1 MTAAERTPLA
11 RTVRGVALAVLF
23 GTVYALLGLAVSHR
37 PPAGIDLAARA
48 LAGEAPRLA
57 LVFTESCWW
66 EVLVALAAA
75 IAVIAIRY
83 PAWRARA
90 VFALITTLVTWQ
102 LSDVLKNVFKRPRP
116 DYWTLI
122 HEPTYSYSSGHAMFA
137 LVVYWTWS
145 WFVWNSAL
153 PRRARAIVAPLLF
166 LWGCGVIWSRL
177 ALGAHYA
184 TDLIGGVLLGAA
196 TLSLAS
202 ALAALTERTTRARR
216 PASTTAGRR
225 FPE

>member
-11 RTVRGVALAVLF
+11 RAVRGVALAVLF
-23 GTVYALLGLAVSHR
+23 GTVYTLLGLAVSHR
-37 PPAGIDLAARA
+37 PPVGIDLAARA

-57 LVFTESCWW
+57 LTFTESCWW

-75 IAVIAIRY
+75 IGWIAIRY

-90 VFALITTLVTWQ
+90 IYAVATTLVTWQ

-116 DYWTLI
+116 EYWTLI

-137 LVVYWTWS
+137 LVVYWLWA
-145 WFVWNSAL
+145 WFVWKSDL
-153 PRRARAIVAPLLF
+153 PERVRYVVAPLAF

-177 ALGAHYA
+177 ALGAHYV

-196 TLSLAS
+196 TLSLFSAAS
-202 ALAALTERTTRARR
+202 GFARERGIRRR
-216 PASTTAGRR
+216 P
-225 FPE
+225 

>member
-11 RTVRGVALAVLF
+11 RAVRGVALAVLF

-37 PPAGIDLAARA
+37 PPTGIDLAGRA

-57 LVFTESCWW
+57 LVFTASCWW
-66 EVLVALAAA
+66 EVLVALAV
-75 IAVIAIRY
+75 AVVAIAIRY

-90 VFALITTLVTWQ
+90 IYAVATTLVTWQ
-102 LSDVLKNVFKRPRP
+102 VSDVLKNVFKRPRP

-122 HEPTYSYSSGHAMFA
+122 HEPTFSYSSGHAMFA
-137 LVVYWTWS
+137 LVVYWTWA
-145 WFVWNSAL
+145 WFVWKSDL
-153 PRRARAIVAPLLF
+153 PERVRYVVAPLAF

-177 ALGAHYA
+177 ALGAHYV

-202 ALAALTERTTRARR
+202 AIGAVIRARTTSR
-216 PASTTAGRR
+216 
-225 FPE
+225 